1 MGGGRSGGKK
11 FIKTLKKNTIFENN
25 ELKIVKKKCYFFN
38 ISRQGGRGRGLF
50 KLLSSENKH
59 EYYLTPKGEFLRTHL
74 VGGIVSSA
82 IFLLFEEESPFFIM
96 FDQFIE
102 DFPSKKRAKQATKSP
117 MRSCGSLEQPAA
129 MWLV

>member
-1 MGGGRSGGKK
+1 M
-11 FIKTLKKNTIFENN
+11 
-25 ELKIVKKKCYFFN
+25 N

-74 VGGIVSSA
+74 VGAIVSSA
-82 IFLLFEEESPFFIM
+82 IFLLFEESPFFIM

-102 DFPSKKRAKQATKSP
+102 DFPSKKRAKRATKSP
-117 MRSCGSLEQPAA
+117 MRSCGSLKQPAA
-129 MWLV
+129 KQMV